1 MGERENFLN
10 TFGKHLKAARVQK
23 RLEGMRKNMDESVAP
38 QTALGNIMKKL
49 SDVQHMMQNEAENN
63 GNDTTRRR
71 NSIVSS
77 EEMIIIDEI
86 KSLLLSNIG
95 KIFKSERERV
105 HSRIWKAL

>member
-1 MGERENFLN
+1 
-10 TFGKHLKAARVQK
+10 
-23 RLEGMRKNMDESVAP
+23 MRKNMDESVAP